1 VQIAGAGFIGSRES
15 KDEDP
20 KAANDILLAGLAIQ
34 SFFFLVYLGILLM
47 FMLAICNGPRLSTT
61 FRKTRGFIG
70 ALEVSSL
77 LVFLSTLFTL
87 AETSQGVFGYL
98 SSHEALFGAL
108 EFALMVLAMAI
119 LAIWHPGRSIRAPLT
134 KTVMH
139 NRIV

>member
-1 VQIAGAGFIGSRES
+1 
-15 KDEDP
+15 
-20 KAANDILLAGLAIQ
+20 
-34 SFFFLVYLGILLM
+34 M

-77 LVFLSTLFTL
+77 LVFLRTLFRL
-87 AETSQGVFGYL
+87 AETSQGVSGYL